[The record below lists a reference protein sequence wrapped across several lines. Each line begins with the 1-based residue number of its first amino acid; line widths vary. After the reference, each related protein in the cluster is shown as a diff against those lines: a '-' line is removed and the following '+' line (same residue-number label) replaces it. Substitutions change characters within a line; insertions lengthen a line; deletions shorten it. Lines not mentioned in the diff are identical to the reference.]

1 MDIFEKNLALANEG
15 NATAMYFVGMSYYY
29 GSVKNEDP
37 NTFSQKAEYWLIKSA
52 VAGNVRA
59 RRMLAVCYWC
69 DNKYKAAYDN
79 FKLAAEE
86 GDVEAYYYLGEF
98 YSGEYELYEDV
109 ADELRDKAAECYLR
123 AYLGG
128 YKDAKSGL
136 LGLRREVPTSDAED
150 FKFAELK
157 YNASLG
163 LMHAEFEL
171 GHLYIREDLDYNKFD
186 EAFVLFNSSAEKGYG
201 AAAYFV
207 GFCYEKGIG
216 VAKNPEKALEW
227 YSRVAAGE
235 FFGSPS
241 YVKNGAAAYEKLCK
255 KVRKPS

>member
-29 GSVKNEDP
+29 GAVKDVAPEDIE
-37 NTFSQKAEYWLIKSA
+37 NKAEYWFKKSA
-52 VAGNVRA
+52 EGGNVRA
-59 RRMLAVCYWC
+59 RRMLGVLYCT
-69 DNKYKAAYDN
+69 NGEYKAAYDN
-79 FKLAAEE
+79 LKLAAEE
-86 GDVEAYYYLGEF
+86 GDAEAYNYLGEF
-98 YSGEYELYEDV
+98 YSGEYELFEDLV
-109 ADELRDKAAECYLR
+109 DELRDKAAECYLR

-128 YKDAKSGL
+128 YKYAKSGL
-136 LGLRREVPTSDAED
+136 ITIGKELPVCTAED
-150 FKFAELK
+150 FELQELK

-163 LMHAEFEL
+163 LMQAEFEL
-171 GHLYIREDLDYNKFD
+171 GHLYIREDLNYNKFD
-186 EAFVLFNSSAEKGYG
+186 EAFILFNSSADKGYG

-207 GFCYEKGIG
+207 GYCYEKGIG
-216 VAKNPEKALEW
+216 VKKDAEKALSW

-255 KVRKPS
+255 KVRKPT

>member
-29 GSVKNEDP
+29 GSVKDEDP
-37 NTFSQKAEYWLIKSA
+37 YTFSQKAEAWLAKSA
-52 VAGNVRA
+52 ACGDVRV
-59 RRMLAVCYWC
+59 RRMLGVLYQAY
-69 DNKYKAAYDN
+69 DKYKEAYDN
-79 FKLAAEE
+79 FKLAAAE
-86 GDVEAYYYLGEF
+86 GDAEANYYLGEF
-98 YSGEYELYEDV
+98 YSGEYELFEDLV
-109 ADELRDKAAECYLR
+109 DELRDKAAECYLR

-128 YKDAKSGL
+128 YKSARRGL
-136 LGLRREVPTSDAED
+136 LSLKREIPECTAED
-150 FKFAELK
+150 FELQELK

-163 LMHAEFEL
+163 LMQAEFEL
-171 GHLYIREDLDYNKFD
+171 GHLYIREDREFKKYD
-186 EAFVLFNSSAEKGYG
+186 EAFVLFNSSADKGYD

-241 YVKNGAAAYEKLCK
+241 YVNNGAAAYEKLCK